1 MRRVTP
7 DLLGEIRPDEVIL
20 ATGARRDMPPIPGS
34 DHDFVFSGDD
44 MRNLVLG
51 QNLESIKDK
60 TDWKTRM
67 AMKLGAL
74 SGVTAR
80 LGALRF
86 GSRIWMPIGK
96 KVIIVGGE
104 LVGLELGEFLALRG
118 REVSVIEESSR
129 VGKGL
134 QLSAASAL
142 SMNAAILAARSTPMS
157 AMS

>member
-1 MRRVTP
+1 
-7 DLLGEIRPDEVIL
+7 
-20 ATGARRDMPPIPGS
+20 
-34 DHDFVFSGDD
+34 

>member
-34 DHDFVFSGDD
+34 DHDFVFSGVD